1 MKKKQI
7 LLIGALSIFAL
18 NANAQVEETL
28 EPVKDTI
35 TILQEQIDANS
46 SKIKV
51 LEKLKVSGY
60 IQAQTEI
67 GQIGAAAKTGAN
79 GGKYSEAIDG
89 KNADSFTRYGIRRG
103 RIKFQYS
110 EKIAKGVFEL
120 DLTDKSIGIKDAY
133 LQIDEPLLNMFSLK
147 AGIFDRCFGDEVSY
161 SSSSIES
168 AERSLIIQKLFPDEK
183 DLGTQITIK
192 APANT
197 MLEGLKLDAGLFSGN
212 GIRTDDNSKV
222 DFIGHLKY
230 DKAFSNM
237 AFGIG
242 VSMYSGTT
250 NNADS
255 NYYTVNNAKWTR
267 EEVGKNQ
274 LNKRQYFGFDG
285 QFSIETLMGITSIRG
300 EYLFGE
306 QPSVSGDFASPQANT
321 YTSSS
326 AFSYKRNFSGG
337 YVYFLQDIYR
347 TPLTL
352 VLKYSYLDPNTELKG
367 DEIKNKAD
375 VAMSS
380 FGIGGLWRI
389 NSSLRLM
396 GFYEINSNEK
406 TNGVSGYNGDIKDNL
421 FTLRLQ
427 YKF

>member
-1 MKKKQI
+1 MRNRK
-7 LLIGALSIFAL
+7 LLLVGALSFIAIT
-18 NANAQVEETL
+18 ANAQME

-35 TILQEQIDANS
+35 TILQEGIDANS
-46 SKIKV
+46 AKIKK

-60 IQAQTEI
+60 IQAQAEV
-67 GQIGAAAKTGAN
+67 GQIKAGAKTGAN
-79 GGKYSEAIDG
+79 GGSYNEAIDG
-89 KNADSFTRYGIRRG
+89 KDADSFTRYGIRRG

-110 EKIAKGVFEL
+110 EKIAKAVFEIEI
-120 DLTDKSIGIKDAY
+120 TDKAIGYKDAY
-133 LQIDEPLLNMFSLK
+133 LQIDEPFLHIVSLK

-161 SSSSIES
+161 SSSLIES
-168 AERSLIIQKLFPDEK
+168 PERSLIIQKLFPDEK
-183 DLGTQITIK
+183 DLGTQLTIA

-230 DKAFSNM
+230 DKALSNM
-237 AFGIG
+237 AFGLG
-242 VSMYSGTT
+242 ASLYSGTT

-255 NYYTVNNAKWTR
+255 NYYTVNNGVWTR
-267 EEVGKNQ
+267 EAVEKNKT
-274 LNKRQYFGFDG
+274 NKRQYMGFDG
-285 QFSIETLMGITSIRG
+285 QFTIETLMGLTSIRG

-306 QPSVSGDFASPQANT
+306 QPSTSGDFGSPKADT
-321 YTSSS
+321 YVPTK

-337 YVYFLQDIYR
+337 YIYFLQDIYM

-352 VLKYSYLDPNTELKG
+352 VLKYTYLDPNTDLKG
-367 DEIKNKAD
+367 NEITNKAD
-375 VAMSS
+375 VAMTS

-406 TNGVSGYNGDIKDNL
+406 TTGIAGYNEDLKDNL

>member
-242 VSMYSGTT
+242 ASMYSGTT